1 MIIYKITNIIN
12 NKIYI
17 GQSILTLN
25 ERISSYI
32 KEVKYSS
39 KNRPII
45 AAMKK
50 YGFYNFVFSILEQ
63 DIFDKKILDEK
74 ERYYIQKYKTL
85 CSESGYNVELGGNGP
100 GKHSEETKSK
110 ISKSQLGQKN
120 HMYGKKGELNKT
132 SKPVIELTTGI
143 KYGSASYAAECLNLK
158 FSHICSVARGER
170 GSTGG
175 FVFRYLDERDSPIQT
190 EKRTA
195 IKSKETA
202 SKVLEEY
209 KYLI

>member
-120 HMYGKKGELNKT
+120 HMYGKKGEQNKT

-170 GSTGG
+170 G
-175 FVFRYLDERDSPIQT
+175 R
-190 EKRTA
+190 
-195 IKSKETA
+195 
-202 SKVLEEY
+202 
-209 KYLI
+209 